1 MTVRYYS
8 SIAQQTTLTASISP
22 SNTTIAVASTT
33 GFPGSTPFTLALDYG
48 GANEELVD
56 VTMVAGLSLT
66 VTRAVD
72 STPASSHNAG
82 AVVRHVSS
90 ARDFRDSRDH
100 ENASTDVHGLTGGAA
115 VVGTTQPQTLSNKTL
130 NRATGDLQN
139 VDIYNVGASNVFT
152 VIGDSA
158 NLAFNRQAWWRDEI
172 SLQQLSVIDQ
182 NGGFQAFNPDAST
195 DNFYR
200 LRVANDTGTTDRF
213 TVVSGGT
220 VGVFP
225 STTTT
230 AAAVGIGIDTANIS
244 NSQSAI
250 QISNINGTSPRF
262 RVFEDGRLGVQPD
275 SGSSAFTSFFVQ
287 SPGATGTNSAWLDSG
302 GTIRSFIRA
311 DGTAFFRPRTVSG
324 TPTALTGWSLIQ
336 SSAFSVGGIGFFQVQ
351 VNKIT
356 ADSASANATG
366 DFSPDLML
374 ATIPSNWLPVVTTQP
389 HMITSM
395 SSSRLAQCW
404 LDSPTATLR
413 VGVGSPNLPIT
424 NGSSIWMN
432 WSYPIAE

>member
-48 GANEELVD
+48 AANEELVD

-72 STPASSHNAG
+72 GTPASSHNAG

-100 ENASTDVHGLTGGAA
+100 ENASTNVHGLTGGAA
-115 VVGTTQPQTLSNKTL
+115 VVGTTQTQTLSNKTL
-130 NRATGDLQN
+130 DRATGDLEN

-182 NGGFQAFNPDAST
+182 NGGFQAFNPDTTT

-230 AAAVGIGIDTANIS
+230 AAAVGVGIDAANIS

-250 QISNINGTSPRF
+250 QISNVNGTSPRF

-275 SGSSAFTSFFVQ
+275 SGSTAFTSFFVQ
-287 SPGATGTNSAWLDSG
+287 SPGATGTNTAWLDSG
-302 GTIRSFIRA
+302 ATVRSFVRA
-311 DGTAFFRPRTVSG
+311 DGTSFFRPRTLSG
-324 TPTALTGWSLIQ
+324 TVSLAAGWTLTA
-336 SSAFSVGGIGFFQVQ
+336 AYAYSVGGMGYFSVQ
-351 VNKIT
+351 VNRSG
-356 ADSASANATG
+356 ADIVFNADGSRG
-366 DFSPDLML
+366 DVDMF
-374 ATIPSNWLPVVTTQP
+374 TVPSNWLPAVTTGP
-389 HMITSM
+389 VMLSSM
-395 SSSRLAQCW
+395 SSNYITASWMNRTTGLVRLAA
-404 LDSPTATLR
+404 SSSNAVVAT
-413 VGVGSPNLPIT
+413 GHDIWT
-424 NGSSIWMN
+424 NWV
-432 WSYPIAE
+432 YPIAE